1 MIWIKRDRGDFRMT
15 AALLVAMASVNLPL
29 ASNAANIPRQN
40 LERMFDQMQRQSHW
54 DISKPL
60 LWGYFFVNPTRE
72 PLDRA
77 APLLSAM
84 GYQVVKIYLA
94 DKKSASAPDQWWL
107 HIERV
112 EVHTVDSLDA
122 RNHEFN
128 DFAASH
134 GIAVYDGMDVGPAS
148 GTP

>member
-1 MIWIKRDRGDFRMT
+1 MT
-15 AALLVAMASVNLPL
+15 AALLVAIVITGLPL
-29 ASNAANIPRQN
+29 TTNAANIPREN
-40 LERMFDQMQRQSHW
+40 LERMFNQMQRQSHW
-54 DISKPL
+54 DLSKPL

-107 HIERV
+107 HIERDRCCGSPMGQRADLAS
-112 EVHTVDSLDA
+112 TV
-122 RNHEFN
+122 
-128 DFAASH
+128 
-134 GIAVYDGMDVGPAS
+134 
-148 GTP
+148 